1 MNDTD
6 LITALVVLVSVLLIA
21 LVCTIAS
28 YEVRHRRLTAKLER
42 YGLELSRS
50 LRRDE
55 TVYRNGF
62 QS

>member
-28 YEVRHRRLTAKLER
+28 YEVRYRRLTAKLER
-42 YGLELSRS
+42 FELELSRS

>member
-28 YEVRHRRLTAKLER
+28 YEVHYRRLTAKLER
-42 YGLELSRS
+42 FELELSRS
-50 LRRDE
+50 LRSDE
-55 TVYRNGF
+55 TIYRNGF
-62 QS
+62 QP